1 MEAKQK
7 NLTLFFLLVFLGI
20 IVPPVQAHVPY
31 IELLDYSEKRPFII
45 TDSVENSK
53 SIYAWFESPTDIDV
67 YTFEVT
73 DPVRL
78 FANAIVPVC
87 PGYEDLLPWLAV
99 VGPNLPAPEEELP
112 FSLPEGYG
120 AVVVENLAPGEPRET
135 FYEFFGAKYYYD
147 APAFDEEISEPG
159 TWYVYY
165 WDPYQ
170 VGGDYVAVIGAE
182 EVFSLSDIIRSLIVT
197 PLIWF
202 NLELH
207 IRCPQNNIP

>member
-1 MEAKQK
+1 LSGWEVFPPLIDFIMPSLRRWKQMQK

-99 VGPNLPAPEEELP
+99 VGPGLPASEEELP

-135 FYEFFGAKYYYD
+135 FYEFFGAKYYY
-147 APAFDEEISEPG
+147 
-159 TWYVYY
+159 
-165 WDPYQ
+165 
-170 VGGDYVAVIGAE
+170 YVAVIGAE

>member
-1 MEAKQK
+1 MKK
-7 NLTLFFLLVFLGI
+7 LIMVLTFFVALGSM
-20 IVPPVQAHVPY
+20 VALTSAHVPY
-31 IELLDYSEKRPFII
+31 IEMKDYSEQNPFVIS
-45 TDSVENSK
+45 DSVENSK
-53 SIYAWFESPTDIDV
+53 SMYSWFNTGTDVDV

-78 FANAIVPVC
+78 FAVARVPVC
-87 PGYEDLLPWLAV
+87 PGYEEFLPWLAV
-99 VGPNLPAPEEELP
+99 VGPGLPTPEEELP
-112 FSLPEGYG
+112 FDIPEGYG
-120 AVVVENLAPGEPRET
+120 AVVVKNLEPGETRET

-170 VGGDYVAVIGAE
+170 MGGDYLAVLGFE
-182 EVFSLSDIIRSLIVT
+182 EIFSFSDIIRSLIVT

-207 IRCPQNNIP
+207 TRCPQNDIQ